1 MKLNK
6 WKVRESLSYRI
17 FISLIALTAMITFI
31 SKDNLEL
38 DGIKYVAVGLSA
50 ASLLVLIFTNAM
62 NMVETK
68 DYTAKRFFNLGINII
83 FFENLAYVF
92 WFKLQ

>member
-6 WKVRESLSYRI
+6 WKVRESLSSKI
-17 FISLIALTAMITFI
+17 FMAVIILTSLIAFI
-31 SKDNLEL
+31 SRYNLQL

-62 NMVETK
+62 NIVETK
-68 DYTAKRFFNLGINII
+68 DYTLKRFFNLGINIAL
-83 FFENLAYVF
+83 FAALAYIF
-92 WFKLQ
+92 WFKLK